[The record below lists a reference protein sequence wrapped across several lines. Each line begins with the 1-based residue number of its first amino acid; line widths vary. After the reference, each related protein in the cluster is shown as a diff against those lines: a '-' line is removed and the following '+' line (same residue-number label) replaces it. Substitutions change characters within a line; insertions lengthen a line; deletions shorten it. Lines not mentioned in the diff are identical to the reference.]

1 MKRVDTISVSHL
13 KHIDYRGS
21 AKPYNTTEKR
31 TRLDDVQLVRT
42 VLILKFC
49 RFLQSV
55 LQKHIIVNPKS
66 WNFYS
71 NAKVET
77 FLIKFE

>member
-1 MKRVDTISVSHL
+1 MKRVDTISVPHL

-42 VLILKFC
+42 VLNEKFC
-49 RFLQSV
+49 RFQFSV
-55 LQKHIIVNPKS
+55 LQKHIIVNSQKRII
-66 WNFYS
+66 Y
-71 NAKVET
+71 
-77 FLIKFE
+77 LIANL

>member
-31 TRLDDVQLVRT
+31 TRLDDVHLVRT
-42 VLILKFC
+42 ALIFEILPISVISTTKALYFKFQRWNC
-49 RFLQSV
+49 LFSY
-55 LQKHIIVNPKS
+55 KS
-66 WNFYS
+66 R
-71 NAKVET
+71 
-77 FLIKFE
+77 KF